1 MFQLLVSVHYCWTL
15 LSDKPKT
22 RVGVKALHSNMCHAG
37 VVGTFH
43 PFSPL
48 AAALVAPTQLWVT
61 IAAKLNYDIVKLN
74 THGKPGD
81 GKAE

>member
-1 MFQLLVSVHYCWTL
+1 MPSTDYVPVIHDTGHRKRVSNVF
-15 LSDKPKT
+15 
-22 RVGVKALHSNMCHAG
+22 AG
-37 VVGTFH
+37 IVGTFH

-74 THGKPGD
+74 TPKQAD
-81 GKAE
+81 GKTK